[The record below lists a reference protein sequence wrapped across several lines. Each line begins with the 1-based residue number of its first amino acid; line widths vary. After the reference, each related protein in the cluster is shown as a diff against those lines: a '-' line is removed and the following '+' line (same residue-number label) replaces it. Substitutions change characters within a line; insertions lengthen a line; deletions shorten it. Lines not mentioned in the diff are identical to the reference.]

1 MINDFLIKGGQV
13 TKCCETCEF
22 FHTAFDTEPCKECI
36 KHDCR
41 RPKYIISKKYLKEI
55 KKWLIW

>member
-22 FHTAFDTEPCKECI
+22 FHTAFDVEPCKECI
-36 KHDCR
+36 KYNCR
-41 RPKYIISKKYLKEI
+41 RPKYIISAKYLKEI
-55 KKWLIW
+55 KK

>member
-22 FHTAFDTEPCKECI
+22 FHTAFDVEPCKECI
-36 KHDCR
+36 RHNCR
-41 RPKYIISKKYLKEI
+41 RPKYTISEKYLKEI
-55 KKWLIW
+55 TK

>member
-22 FHTAFDTEPCKECI
+22 FHTALDIEPCKECI
-36 KHDCR
+36 RHNCR
-41 RPKYIISKKYLKEI
+41 RPKYTISEKYLKEI
-55 KKWLIW
+55 TGASI